1 MSLSK
6 ECQEYH
12 LTPRGWVEGSF
23 QGDAIGGANKVETP
37 DDRVLT
43 VACYDELSS
52 AFSKPYF
59 HDQVLWQSGDK
70 SLLEQLKTKFGER
83 PDWFGYKEMRQQ

>member
-23 QGDAIGGANKVETP
+23 IGDVLGGSKKVETP
-37 DDRVLT
+37 PDRVLT
-43 VACYDELSS
+43 IACYDELSS
-52 AFSKPYF
+52 AFSQPDFY
-59 HDQVLWQSGDK
+59 DNVLWESEDK
-70 SLLEQLKTKFGER
+70 VLLEQLKRKYGDR
-83 PDWFGYKEMRQQ
+83 PDWFGYKQKSK

>member
-23 QGDAIGGANKVETP
+23 IGDALGGSKKVETP
-37 DDRVLT
+37 PDRVLT
-43 VACYDELSS
+43 IACYDELSS
-52 AFSKPYF
+52 AFSQPDFY
-59 HDQVLWQSGDK
+59 DSVLWESEDK
-70 SLLEQLKTKFGER
+70 LMLEQLERKYGDR
-83 PDWFGYKEMRQQ
+83 PDWFGYKQKSK